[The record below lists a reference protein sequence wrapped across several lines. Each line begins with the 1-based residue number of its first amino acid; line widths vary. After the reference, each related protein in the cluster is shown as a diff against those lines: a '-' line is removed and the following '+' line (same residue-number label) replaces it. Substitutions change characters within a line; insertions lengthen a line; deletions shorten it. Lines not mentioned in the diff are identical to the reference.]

1 MTAHFGDTFSTSQM
15 LACVPGLAL
24 DRYEQWI
31 KRGVVVLPARVGKG
45 TGKHDGGADRAR
57 PGDG

>member
-1 MTAHFGDTFSTSQM
+1 
-15 LACVPGLAL
+15 
-24 DRYEQWI
+24 
-31 KRGVVVLPARVGKG
+31 VVVLPARVGKG